1 MICFG
6 IYACKVTTSQTESLH
21 CMIPKEKRLKLLEQ
35 LRSYLQQNSE
45 EFQEIKYR
53 ALNANAWFTMENI
66 DLAVKGI
73 EEEFLS
79 PEKLIDWAN
88 QYPEIGQLKT
98 VGIIMAGNIPLV
110 GFHDFLCG
118 FVSGHILKIKPSSK
132 DEILLKHF
140 VYKLIEWQSEVQDM
154 VQFPEQLTGCDA
166 YIATGSNNS
175 SRYFEQYFGKYP
187 NIIRKNRTS
196 IALLNGD
203 ETEEEMQLLAKDFFS
218 YFGLGCRNVTQ
229 VLLPKGYNFEKIFNG
244 CKAFE
249 DLILHHKYK
258 NNYDY
263 HLAIYLLNKIP
274 YWTNN
279 SMLLVENEIP
289 FSAVSV
295 LHFKYYDD
303 LHDEIEQLINNESI
317 QTIVGKGFT
326 PFGQAQK
333 PSLFDYADGVDTMK
347 FLSTL

>member
-1 MICFG
+1 
-6 IYACKVTTSQTESLH
+6 
-21 CMIPKEKRLKLLEQ
+21 MIPKEKRLKLLEQ
-35 LRSYLQQNSE
+35 FRSYLQQNTE

-66 DLAVKGI
+66 DLAVNGI
-73 EEEFLS
+73 IEQFLNINLLS
-79 PEKLIDWAN
+79 AWAN
-88 QYPEIGQLKT
+88 HYDAVEHPKK

-118 FVSGHILKIKPSSK
+118 FISGHILKIKPSSK
-132 DEILLKHF
+132 DEILLKHIAQ
-140 VYKLIEWQSEVQDM
+140 KLINWQPEVQEM

-166 YIATGSNNS
+166 YIATGNNNS
-175 SRYFEQYFGKYP
+175 SRYFQQYFGKYP
-187 NIIRKNRTS
+187 HIIRKNRTS
-196 IALLNGD
+196 VAILTGE
-203 ETEEEMQLLAKDFFS
+203 ETEREMEMLAHDFFS

-229 VLLPKGYNFEKIFNG
+229 VLIPKNYNFELIFNG
-244 CKAFE
+244 CKAYE
-249 DLILHHKYK
+249 DLMLHHKYK

-295 LHFKYYDD
+295 LHFKYYDN
-303 LHDEIEQLINNESI
+303 LHDEVEQLKNNESI
-317 QTIVGKGFT
+317 QTIVGNGFT
-326 PFGQAQK
+326 PFGAAQK

-347 FLSTL
+347 FLSSI